1 MSHTVAVDDLK
12 VGMFI
17 HLDVGWMAHPFPLS
31 SFRIAS
37 PEEIERIRGLGL
49 KRLRWTPEK
58 SRIEEPATE
67 GAAPENTAAE
77 HDAAAATAVEDVA
90 PPPDPAALQREQLA
104 RQRAAARQCDEQ
116 YGEASGAL
124 RSIVSRALDKPVEVR
139 DEAEGLT
146 RALLDKMLGD
156 REMCILVLSGNQGD
170 KPTAHPMNVTVVSLL
185 MARVLGLPEQ
195 DMLDVG
201 VGALLHDIGKLELP
215 HRVHHPDER
224 FTQAEINAYRD
235 HVRLGVALGQRMGLT
250 PGALQVIAQHHECA
264 DGSGFPGRLNMDRMS
279 PAARIVSMVNRYD
292 NLCNPAAALRAL
304 TPHEALSRLFA
315 QGRGKFDGSMLNAFI
330 RMMGVYP
337 AGSIVQ
343 LTDDRYG
350 IVMNVNSS
358 RPLKPRV
365 LVHDLRVPR
374 GEALLLNLAS
384 EPDLGIRRSLPLAQ
398 LPEAAR
404 EYLQPTPRVAYFFE
418 PAAVTAGAG

>member
-1 MSHTVAVDDLK
+1 MSQTVAVDDLRI
-12 VGMFI
+12 GMFI

-37 PEEIERIRGLGL
+37 AEEIARIRTLGL
-49 KRLRWTPEK
+49 QQLRWSPEK
-58 SRIEEPATE
+58 SLVEEPALAQ
-67 GAAPENTAAE
+67 GDPGDDVPAPAATPSESAA
-77 HDAAAATAVEDVA
+77 DAASLKR
-90 PPPDPAALQREQLA
+90 ALLTQ
-104 RQRAAARQCDEQ
+104 QRAAARQCDEQ

-124 RSIVSRALDKPVEVR
+124 RRIVSQAVDQPGQARSDT
-139 DEAEGLT
+139 EGLT

-156 REMCILVLSGNQGD
+156 SEMCILVLSGNAGE
-170 KPTAHPMNVTVVSLL
+170 KPTAHAMNVTVVSLL

-215 HRVHHPDER
+215 HRVHHLDDR
-224 FTQAEINAYRD
+224 FTQAEVNAYRD
-235 HVRLGVALGQRMGLT
+235 HVRLGVLHGQRMGLS
-250 PGALQVIAQHHECA
+250 PGALQVIAQHHESA
-264 DGSGFPGRLNMDRMS
+264 DGSGFPSRLNMDRMS

-292 NLCNPAAALRAL
+292 NLCNPHVVGRSL

-365 LVHDLRVPR
+365 LVHDARVPR
-374 GEALLLNLAS
+374 DQALLLNLAT
-384 EPDLGIRRSLPLAQ
+384 EPDLGIRRSLPMAQ
-398 LPEAAR
+398 LPDTAR
-404 EYLQPTPRVAYFFE
+404 QYLQPTPRVAYFFE
-418 PAAVTAGAG
+418 PAASLAVAGA